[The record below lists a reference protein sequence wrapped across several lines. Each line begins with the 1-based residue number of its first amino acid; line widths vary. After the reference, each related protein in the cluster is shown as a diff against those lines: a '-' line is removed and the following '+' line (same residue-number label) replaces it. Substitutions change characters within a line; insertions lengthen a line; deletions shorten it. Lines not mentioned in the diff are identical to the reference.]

1 MLVREGF
8 IPHMH
13 VRKKRKKKKKKKE
26 REKRLLEMFSSYPNP
41 SDFVLVWCPCIVK
54 RVFVGVQLAS
64 KVPWGSSVY
73 NFKEKYQFSIPTFI
87 F

>member
-26 REKRLLEMFSSYPNP
+26 REKT
-41 SDFVLVWCPCIVK
+41 DATK
-54 RVFVGVQLAS
+54 
-64 KVPWGSSVY
+64 K
-73 NFKEKYQFSIPTFI
+73 I
-87 F
+87 FYEFWK

>member
-26 REKRLLEMFSSYPNP
+26 RDKT
-41 SDFVLVWCPCIVK
+41 DATTK
-54 RVFVGVQLAS
+54 
-64 KVPWGSSVY
+64 
-73 NFKEKYQFSIPTFI
+73 I
-87 F
+87 FYEFWK

>member
-26 REKRLLEMFSSYPNP
+26 REKTDATKKIFY
-41 SDFVLVWCPCIVK
+41 DFWK
-54 RVFVGVQLAS
+54 
-64 KVPWGSSVY
+64 
-73 NFKEKYQFSIPTFI
+73 
-87 F
+87 